1 MSNDDDRTRV
11 IGPQGIAAA
20 FGAAAPES
28 PMNELTSSVSN
39 NVLPHHT
46 RLGEFEII
54 GLIGEGGFGI
64 VYLALDHSL
73 ERRVAIKE
81 YMPSSLAIRGNGV
94 QVSVK
99 SPRHAE
105 TFNAGLRSFV
115 NEAKLLAYF
124 DHPSL
129 VKVHRFWEA
138 NGTAYMVMPYYEGVT
153 LKQALR
159 ELQGSPSEQWL
170 KSLLGPLIDAL
181 ELMHTRQCYHRDIAP
196 DNLLILNDGRPVLL
210 DFGAA
215 RRVIG
220 DMTQALTVILKPG
233 FAPVEQ
239 YAEGPEMNQ
248 GPWTDVYALAA
259 LIYYALSGKAPT
271 PSVARMMNDTLVPAT
286 KVGLGRY
293 SPEFL
298 QAIDA
303 ALVLQPE
310 RRTPTMALFRDHL
323 GIAAVE
329 RFQTLLDSRTI
340 DGSRPIVAESVSW
353 KNETTPTHPAS
364 DTLSPAQRAGLDTVT
379 SGPNDAELSAHAETP
394 RPPPAPLGSRAPR
407 PDPTPSTQAWML
419 LPAVLA
425 VVGLAAGVGWYLHQS
440 GTGTEPAPT
449 KPGIGSSKSFEPG
462 ASSSAAPPGSPNT
475 QSPTS
480 AGLPAT
486 NGIVAATA
494 TEASA
499 SPASSPPVPA
509 TKPAFSPALVNDL
522 LFQARAAD
530 WAVTVDV
537 NPKRVEIDKDYL
549 KFTVRSERA
558 GYLYIFMF
566 GSDSR
571 DWWLVFPN
579 GKDGNNRLEPG
590 VDLQLPRK
598 SWPLQAG
605 GPPGITRFL
614 ALASPTERD
623 FRGGGLKLTRD
634 FGKFDLN
641 AAASAY
647 QIAENP
653 VALFAGAAP
662 CDRTQPNCDTGFG
675 AAQFE
680 IEEFSRKPSSK
691 KP

>member
-11 IGPQGIAAA
+11 IGPQGVAAA
-20 FGAAAPES
+20 FGAAAS
-28 PMNELTSSVSN
+28 DSSLAAPNPPVSN
-39 NVLPHHT
+39 NVLANQT

-81 YMPSSLAIRGNGV
+81 YMPSSLATRGYGL

-105 TFNAGLRSFV
+105 TFEAGLRSFV
-115 NEAKLLAYF
+115 NEAKLLAFF
-124 DHPSL
+124 DHPAL

-159 ELQGSPSEQWL
+159 DRREAPSEQWL
-170 KSLLGPLIDAL
+170 KSLLEPLIDAL
-181 ELMHTRQCYHRDIAP
+181 ELMHARQCYHRDIAP

-271 PSVARMMNDTLVPAT
+271 PSVARMMNDTLAPAAHIG
-286 KVGLGRY
+286 VGRY
-293 SPEFL
+293 SPGFL
-298 QAIDA
+298 RAIDA
-303 ALVLQPE
+303 ALVLHPE
-310 RRTPTMALFRDHL
+310 RRTSSMTLFRDQL
-323 GIAAVE
+323 GILPAE
-329 RFQTLLDSRTI
+329 RFRTLLETRNADV
-340 DGSRPIVAESVSW
+340 SRPGALEPISWPSGAGAGATPNGRSESEPRV
-353 KNETTPTHPAS
+353 ELQPLTEHPLDA
-364 DTLSPAQRAGLDTVT
+364 LPAKAIEPAPPPLPTVT
-379 SGPNDAELSAHAETP
+379 QGQ
-394 RPPPAPLGSRAPR
+394 RPPSADRRSHR
-407 PDPTPSTQAWML
+407 QAWML
-419 LPAVLA
+419 IPAVLLVA
-425 VVGLAAGVGWYLHQS
+425 GLAAGVGWYLHKS
-440 GTGTEPAPT
+440 GAG
-449 KPGIGSSKSFEPG
+449 
-462 ASSSAAPPGSPNT
+462 AAPGQAKSST
-475 QSPTS
+475 ATS
-480 AGLPAT
+480 QVLESRAEPVA
-486 NGIVAATA
+486 AATA
-494 TEASA
+494 SSGQQSAVPSGPSVNVNPAAVPSALPQTMGSPSEAVA
-499 SPASSPPVPA
+499 
-509 TKPAFSPALVNDL
+509 KPAFSPARINDL
-522 LFQARAAD
+522 LFQARALD
-530 WAVTVDV
+530 WPVTVDV

-549 KFTVRSERA
+549 KFSVRSERA
-558 GYLYIFMF
+558 GFLYIFMF

-590 VDLQLPRK
+590 VELQLPRR
-598 SWPLQAG
+598 SWPIQAG

-614 ALASPTERD
+614 ALASESERD
-623 FRGGGLKLTRD
+623 FRSGGLKLTRD

-647 QIAENP
+647 QRAEDP
-653 VALFAGAAP
+653 AALFAGAAT
-662 CDRTQPNCDTGFG
+662 CAQAQPNCGTSFG

-680 IEEFSRKPSSK
+680 IEEFARKPSSK